1 MLNWIKV
8 ASEADIPDGGC
19 KQVEVSGEPVAVFNI
34 AGTMCAVHN
43 TCLHRGGPLAEG
55 ELSGDVVTCP
65 WHGWQ
70 YDVTTGQCR
79 TNPAAK
85 LRTFEVKVDGGDVFV
100 AA

>member
-1 MLNWIKV
+1 MSNWIKV
-8 ASEADIPDGGC
+8 ASEADIPDGSS
-19 KQVEVSGEPVAVFNI
+19 KQVEVGGEPVALFNV
-34 AGTMCAVHN
+34 AGTIRAVHN

-55 ELSGDVVTCP
+55 DVNGEIVTCP

-85 LRTFEVKVDGGDVFV
+85 LRTFAVKVEAGEIFV